1 MGQATQY
8 LYDLLRKNNVEAFN
22 EWRLRHPG
30 IRISLCGLDL
40 SYRILRG
47 VLLFNAELE
56 QVDFDGTILQR
67 AVFSHSNL
75 RQSTFRRGQFIRAIF
90 GVPELVD
97 TNYSEEI
104 TKHFSYP
111 ADLSKAN
118 FEYAVFVESNLR
130 EVNLSDAD
138 FTDASISESDLTG
151 AQLHNVKL
159 VRTHIQFTKLPDE
172 IDEYDIEDVKGSA
185 VLLRKKA
192 SPGSGKGALGKPSL
206 GKKST
211 GNR

>member
-1 MGQATQY
+1 MDQATQY

-47 VLLFNAELE
+47 VLLL
-56 QVDFDGTILQR
+56 
-67 AVFSHSNL
+67 FSHSNL

-151 AQLHNVKL
+151 AQLHNVKF

>member
-1 MGQATQY
+1 MDETIQY
-8 LYDLLRKNNVEAFN
+8 LYELLRKNNVDAFN
-22 EWRLRHPG
+22 QWRLRHPG
-30 IRISLCGLDL
+30 IRINLSGLNL

-67 AVFSHSNL
+67 AVFCHSNL
-75 RQSTFRRGQFIRAIF
+75 RQSTFRRAQFIRTIF
-90 GVPELVD
+90 GVPDLVN
-97 TNYSEEI
+97 TIYGEEI

-111 ADLSKAN
+111 SDLSNAN

-130 EVNLSDAD
+130 EVNLSDVD

-151 AQLHNVKL
+151 AQLHNVKF

-172 IDEYDIEDVKGSA
+172 IEEYDIQDVKGSA
-185 VLLRKKA
+185 VLLKKKTL
-192 SPGSGKGALGKPSL
+192 PGSGKSTRKTSRGK
-206 GKKST
+206 T
-211 GNR
+211 E